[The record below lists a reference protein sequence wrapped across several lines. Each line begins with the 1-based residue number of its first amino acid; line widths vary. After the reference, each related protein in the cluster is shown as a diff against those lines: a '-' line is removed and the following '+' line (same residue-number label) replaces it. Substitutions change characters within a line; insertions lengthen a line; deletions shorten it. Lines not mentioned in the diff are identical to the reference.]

1 VPVLRSAILGLNKG
15 QFSELIIDDNGVYLA
30 QVTQKINVD
39 NKAWQKVK
47 NSEIKKVRETLEN
60 NHINQ
65 WYINQRQR
73 LKVEDYRKSFYKL

>member
-1 VPVLRSAILGLNKG
+1 
-15 QFSELIIDDNGVYLA
+15 
-30 QVTQKINVD
+30 
-39 NKAWQKVK
+39 VK

-73 LKVEDYRKSFYKL
+73 LKIEDYRKSFYKL